1 MLGPTRGPAPSATS
15 TTGRR
20 CSIRCRSPTAPREL
34 QEARPSTATPG
45 LQPRLQRSLQL
56 SATTTP
62 PLGVNSL
69 PYHMR
74 PPPPGVLDIK
84 ISSSPVVFDN
94 IDFMRLFQPPL
105 DEANKA
111 LPSGRLHRRPSSP
124 AFSWS
129 AEPSWSR
136 RQIHR
141 HDVLCFPVRVLL
153 TVL

>member
-74 PPPPGVLDIK
+74 PPPRVC
-84 ISSSPVVFDN
+84 STSRS
-94 IDFMRLFQPPL
+94 
-105 DEANKA
+105 
-111 LPSGRLHRRPSSP
+111 LHHLW
-124 AFSWS
+124 F
-129 AEPSWSR
+129 
-136 RQIHR
+136 
-141 HDVLCFPVRVLL
+141 L
-153 TVL
+153 TTSTSCASFNLRFHG